1 LAALTLLVGCFAI
14 GAVRMLEPRLQ
25 RPDYEAVARAVD
37 REAAP
42 GDVVIDGTSYS
53 PAPISPLDAALHRRH
68 PLVHLGIGRVRFDPF
83 RIVAGPPPAAPA
95 TRRAVAAA
103 PGKRVFVV
111 SSETI
116 LARSAP
122 PRIPLT
128 EQVVGALPRGYR
140 RIELK

>member
-1 LAALTLLVGCFAI
+1 GTNLVSVRHLATSWPALALLAGALIVRAPPIARLAALGLLVGCFAI

-68 PLVHLGIGRVRFDPF
+68 PLVHLGIG
-83 RIVAGPPPAAPA
+83 
-95 TRRAVAAA
+95 
-103 PGKRVFVV
+103 
-111 SSETI
+111 
-116 LARSAP
+116 
-122 PRIPLT
+122 
-128 EQVVGALPRGYR
+128 
-140 RIELK
+140 